1 MHFLRELLLLVR
13 RKPVKKRTNCIA
25 AYQPPVID
33 IHPVGDFLWL
43 HGDFLAAPES
53 FDIDRIVVDFPMK
66 NSAVES
72 YIAYPNVLAHVASNE
87 RLLDLEVT
95 LTGFR
100 RAQRARELAKGA
112 MRMLHRLRHFFVRIV
127 AAHVIGRIATLRGA
141 ASVSLLRFAP
151 EKDSAKNNVA
161 GCKDEVGGLRK
172 FHIVVT
178 TLLPE
183 LFIRPHRR
191 FEIMSFLPDRGV

>member
-1 MHFLRELLLLVR
+1 MHFLHELLLLIR

-25 AYQPPVID
+25 AHQPPAID
-33 IHPVGDFLWL
+33 IHPVGDFFWS
-43 HGDFLAAPES
+43 HGNFLAAPES

-66 NSAVES
+66 NPAVES

-127 AAHVIGRIATLRGA
+127 AAHVIGRIATVRGA
-141 ASVSLLRFAP
+141 VSFSLFRLAS
-151 EKDSAKNNVA
+151 EKDGAKNNEA
-161 GCKDEVGGLRK
+161 GCNDERGGLRK
-172 FHIVVT
+172 FHIIVT

-191 FEIMSFLPDRGV
+191 SK

>member
-25 AYQPPVID
+25 AYEPPVID
-33 IHPVGDFLWL
+33 IHPVGDFFWS
-43 HGDFLAAPES
+43 HGNFLAAPES

-95 LTGFR
+95 LTGFW

-141 ASVSLLRFAP
+141 ASLSLLCLAS
-151 EKDSAKNNVA
+151 EKDGAKNNEA
-161 GCKDEVGGLRK
+161 GCDDEGGGLRK
-172 FHIVVT
+172 FHIIVT

-183 LFIRPHRR
+183 LFIRSHRR
-191 FEIMSFLPDRGV
+191 SEIMSFLPDHGV